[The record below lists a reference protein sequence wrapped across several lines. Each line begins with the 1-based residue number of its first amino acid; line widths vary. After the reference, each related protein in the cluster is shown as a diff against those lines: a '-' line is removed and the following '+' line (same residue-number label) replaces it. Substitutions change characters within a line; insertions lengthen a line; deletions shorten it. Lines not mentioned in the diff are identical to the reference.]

1 MPLKCRVGVLFG
13 EQLTLYSFGPNH
25 PMNSSR
31 ILKFY
36 EIMPRDFILLE
47 PVMAKEEEITL
58 FHKRDYVEFV
68 KKMSEIGSGYLD
80 YGDTPAFK
88 GVYEASAYV
97 VGSTL
102 RALDSILKGE
112 VDHAFNPMGG
122 LHHAR
127 RGSAAG
133 FCVFNDIGVLFE
145 EARRRGLRKILYID
159 IDAHHG
165 DGVYYEYEDDP
176 EIFIV
181 DLHEDGRFLYPGTGF
196 EWERGKGKAEGTK
209 LNIPLQPG
217 AGDSEFLAKFEGARK
232 FMESINPDLVVVQCG
247 GDCLEGDPITH
258 LRCSSRVHREVIRV
272 AHEISHEKA
281 NGRLIALGGGG
292 YNPEKVARAWVDVIK
307 EMRSGFN
314 YEFLLM

>member
-1 MPLKCRVGVLFG
+1 MCRVGVLFG
-13 EQLTLYSFGPNH
+13 HQLTLYSFGPSH
-25 PMNSSR
+25 PLNSSR

-36 EIMPRDFILLE
+36 ELLPRDFVFLD

-68 KKMSEIGSGYLD
+68 KRMSEKGFGYLD

-145 EARRRGLRKILYID
+145 VARKRGLNKILYID

-165 DGVYYEYEDDP
+165 DGVYYEYEEDP

-181 DLHEDGRFLYPGTGF
+181 DIHEDGRFLYPGTGF
-196 EWERGKGKAEGTK
+196 EWEIGKGKAEGTK
-209 LNIPLQPG
+209 LNITLQPG
-217 AGDSEFLAKFEGARK
+217 DGDSEFLARFEEAKK
-232 FMESINPDLVVVQCG
+232 FMERINPDLVVVQCG

-258 LRCSSRVHREVIRV
+258 LRCSSRVHKEVIRT
-272 AHEISHEKA
+272 AHEISHRKA

-292 YNPEKVARAWVDVIK
+292 YNPEKVALAWVDVIK
-307 EMRSGFN
+307 EMSHPVN
-314 YEFLLM
+314 

>member
-1 MPLKCRVGVLFG
+1 MCRVGVLFG
-13 EQLTLYSFGPNH
+13 PQLTLYSFGPHH

-36 EIMPRDFILLE
+36 ELLPE
-47 PVMAKEEEITL
+47 GFVLLDPVMVGEEEIAL
-58 FHKRDYVEFV
+58 FHRRDYIEFV
-68 KKMSEIGSGYLD
+68 KRMSERGSGYLD

-102 RALDSILKGE
+102 RALDSVLTGE

-145 EARRRGLRKILYID
+145 AARRRGLRKILYID

-165 DGVYYEYEDDP
+165 DGVYYEYEGDP

-181 DLHEDGRFLYPGTGF
+181 DVHEDGRYLYPGTGF
-196 EWERGKGKAEGTK
+196 EWERGKGEAEGTK
-209 LNIPLQPG
+209 LNITLKPG
-217 AGDSEFLAKFEGARK
+217 DGDSEFLARFEEAEE
-232 FMESINPDLVVVQCG
+232 FMRGISPDLVVLQCG
-247 GDCLEGDPITH
+247 GDCLEGDPLTH
-258 LRCSSRVHREVIRV
+258 LRCSPKVHKKVARV
-272 AHEISHEKA
+272 AHEIAHEKA
-281 NGRLIALGGGG
+281 GGRLVALGGGG
-292 YNPEKVARAWVDVIK
+292 YNPERVSLAWIDVIR
-307 EMRSGFN
+307 EMSGHSGI
-314 YEFLLM
+314 E